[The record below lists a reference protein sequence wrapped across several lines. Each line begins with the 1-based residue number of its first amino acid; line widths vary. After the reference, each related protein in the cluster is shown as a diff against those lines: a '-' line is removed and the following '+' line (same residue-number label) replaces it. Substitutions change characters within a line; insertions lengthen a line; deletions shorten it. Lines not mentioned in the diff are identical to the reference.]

1 MQEGEHDTYLQLF
14 KWGKGDLW
22 LLKEAHGWTD
32 GLNTKGQRFHLPFH
46 LKVAIILREPQ
57 RAAVWVRGKRVTVWV
72 NTSPC
77 FSFQSA
83 VPSPTEARP
92 IWICLKVPVQQ
103 NLMLLLLNSD
113 CDQRWL
119 AHRRTRTGAI
129 WSVWGLFLEW
139 MPVEQSGSLGVFL
152 FYASNKTKELGM
164 NNPSGRHLP
173 GYF

>member
-1 MQEGEHDTYLQLF
+1 M
-14 KWGKGDLW
+14 
-22 LLKEAHGWTD
+22 
-32 GLNTKGQRFHLPFH
+32 GQRWLMITQGGTQLNWWAEHKRSEIPCALSPKSCHHFERTPAGCS
-46 LKVAIILREPQ
+46 VSQ
-57 RAAVWVRGKRVTVWV
+57 GKRVTVWV
-72 NTSPC
+72 NTSPR

-83 VPSPTEARP
+83 LPSPTAARP